1 MKKYI
6 KIAAIALVA
15 VLASC
20 SSDDETID
28 FSESGGNAVPQASI
42 SRLDTNFDL
51 PIALFTKEGVTAT
64 KVEIYQN
71 IAATTADPVK
81 LGPKVADATIAG
93 NKATFNTSTLG
104 SFDVFPVTANGVTT
118 NTGKTGVFVLA
129 IITTYSDGTT
139 TKAPYRLTVAKGIV
153 WKADDHG
160 TATTTT
166 TTTSGVTAVL
176 YEDPTPAF
184 IHYATVTNAG
194 TVVTSV
200 VGSWSKNGGAFTP
213 FADTFSTTKQSID
226 VANIPYST
234 YGGLVAGDKI
244 TYRFVVTSS
253 TGQQDTISTTVTFAD
268 QVFDAAKDGVLSNS
282 DTTSQFSF
290 ATGLNYD
297 GADTA
302 HTEVTFTQGFGF
314 KRSSDNVRIQFVR
327 STLLDFD
334 DSNLFDA
341 EAAFNAGVKVAGLT
355 NLALNE
361 VVLYKVT
368 RNVNLGSANEPDFQ
382 DVTYYGLIKVTDK
395 VAGATSEQLKFSY
408 KEGVLNLEEPTTPVV
423 IIPAP

>member
-268 QVFDAAKDGVLSNS
+268 QLYDAAKDGVLSNS

-290 ATGLNYD
+290 ATGLNYV
-297 GADTA
+297 GADATNP
-302 HTEVTFTQGFGF
+302 EVTFTQGFGF
-314 KRSSDNVRIQFVR
+314 KRSSNNVRIQFVL
-327 STLLDFD
+327 STLDFE

-341 EAAFNAGVKVAGLT
+341 QTAFDNGTPLAAVT
-355 NLALNE
+355 NLH
-361 VVLYKVT
+361 VDDVILYKVT
-368 RNVNLGSANEPDFQ
+368 RNVNLGTADKPNFQ
-382 DVTYYGLIKVTDK
+382 DVTYFGLIQITDRI
-395 VAGATSEQLKFSY
+395 AGTTSQQLKFSY

>member
-6 KIAAIALVA
+6 KFAAIALVA

-28 FSESGGNAVPQASI
+28 FSETGGNAVPQASI

-93 NKATFNTSTLG
+93 GKASFNTSTLG
-104 SFDVFPVTANGVTT
+104 SFDVFPVTKDGVTT
-118 NTGKTGVFVLA
+118 NTGTTGVFVLA

-160 TATTTT
+160 KATTTT

-176 YEDPTPAF
+176 YDDPTPVF
-184 IHYATVTNAG
+184 IHYATVTNTG

-200 VGSWSKNGGAFTP
+200 VGSWSKNGGAFTD
-213 FADTFSTTKQSID
+213 FAKTFSTTKESI
-226 VANIPYST
+226 NITEIPYTT

-244 TYRFVVTSS
+244 TYKFVVTSS
-253 TGQQDTISTTVTFAD
+253 TGQQDTISTTVTFAN
-268 QVFDAAKDGVLSNS
+268 QLFDGVKDGVLSNS

-290 ATGLNYD
+290 ATGLNYV
-297 GADTA
+297 GADATNP
-302 HTEVTFTQGFGF
+302 EVTFTQGFGF
-314 KRSSDNVRIQFVR
+314 KRSSDKDRIQFVT
-327 STLLDFD
+327 STTLDFE
-334 DSNLFDA
+334 DSSLFDA
-341 EAAFNAGVKVAGLT
+341 QTAFDNGTPLAALT
-355 NLALNE
+355 NLN
-361 VVLYKVT
+361 VDDVILYKVT
-368 RNVNLGSANEPDFQ
+368 RNVNLGTSDKPDFQ
-382 DVTYYGLIKVTDK
+382 DVTYFGLIQITDRI
-395 VAGATSEQLKFSY
+395 AGTTSQQLKFSY

-423 IIPAP
+423 INPAP

>member
-6 KIAAIALVA
+6 KIAAIALFA

-28 FSESGGNAVPQASI
+28 FVEVGGNAVPQASI

-71 IAATTADPVK
+71 IAATTSEPIK
-81 LGPKVADATIAG
+81 LGPKVADATIANG
-93 NKATFNTSTLG
+93 KASFNTSTLG
-104 SFDVFPVTANGVTT
+104 SFDVFPVTQTDGTVTL
-118 NTGKTGVFVLA
+118 TGKTGVFVLA
-129 IITTYSDGTT
+129 IIGTYSDGTT
-139 TKAPYRLTVAKGIV
+139 TQAPYRLTVAKGIV

-160 TATTTT
+160 SATNTTTT
-166 TTTSGVTAVL
+166 SSGVTAVL
-176 YEDPTPAF
+176 YEDPTPVF
-184 IHYATVTNAG
+184 IHYATVANTG
-194 TVVTSV
+194 TVVASV
-200 VGSWSKNGGAFTP
+200 VGSWSKNGGPFTN
-213 FADTFSTTKQSID
+213 FTDTFSTTKQSID
-226 VANIPYST
+226 IANIPYST

-268 QVFDAAKDGVLSNS
+268 QLFDGAKDGVLSNS

-290 ATGLNYD
+290 ATGLNYV
-297 GADTA
+297 GADAT
-302 HTEVTFTQGFGF
+302 HPEVTFTQGFGF
-314 KRSSDNVRIQFVR
+314 KRSSDNVRIQFVI
-327 STLLDFD
+327 STLDFEE
-334 DSNLFDA
+334 SNLFDA
-341 EAAFNAGVKVAGLT
+341 QTAFDNGTPLSAVT
-355 NLALNE
+355 NLH
-361 VVLYKVT
+361 VDDVILYKVT
-368 RNVNLGSANEPDFQ
+368 RNINLGTADKPNFQ
-382 DVTYYGLIKVTDK
+382 DVTYFGLIQITDR
-395 VAGATSEQLKFSY
+395 VAGETSQQLKFSY

>member
-28 FSESGGNAVPQASI
+28 FTEVGGNAVPQATI

-71 IAATTADPVK
+71 IAATTSDPVK

-93 NKATFNTSTLG
+93 AKATFNTSTLG
-104 SFDVFPVTANGVTT
+104 SFDVFPVTTNGVTT
-118 NTGKTGVFVLA
+118 NTGRTGVFVLA
-129 IITTYSDGTT
+129 IITTYSDGST

-166 TTTSGVTAVL
+166 TSTSGVTAVL
-176 YEDPTPAF
+176 YEDPTPVF
-184 IHYATVTNAG
+184 IHYATVTNPG
-194 TVVTSV
+194 TVVASV

-213 FADTFSTTKQSID
+213 FADTFSTTKQSINI
-226 VANIPYST
+226 AKIPYTT

-268 QVFDAAKDGVLSNS
+268 QLYDGAKDGVLSNS

-290 ATGLNYD
+290 ATGLNYV
-297 GADTA
+297 GADAT
-302 HTEVTFTQGFGF
+302 HPEVTFTQGFGF
-314 KRSSDNVRIQFVR
+314 KRSSDNVRIQFVI
-327 STLLDFD
+327 STLDFEE
-334 DSNLFDA
+334 SNLFDA
-341 EAAFNAGVKVAGLT
+341 QTAFDNGTPLSAVT
-355 NLALNE
+355 NLH
-361 VVLYKVT
+361 VDDVILYKVT
-368 RNVNLGSANEPDFQ
+368 RNINLGTADKPNFQ
-382 DVTYYGLIKVTDK
+382 DVTYFGLIQITDI
-395 VAGATSEQLKFSY
+395 VAGATSQQLKFSY
-408 KEGVLNLEEPTTPVV
+408 KEGVLNMEEPTTPVV